1 MVLSTL
7 RYFSVLSQFTLRYL
21 VSGIAFILLSSCA
34 TVTEEVI
41 IPGRGVT
48 ELSDE
53 QTPAGINYS
62 LAFMPD
68 AERVSLHVVWPN
80 RWVHE
85 NNKAVAASL
94 GVDLLSSGGGG
105 DRTAKQIT
113 KKITSL
119 DSAASLEATPDHVYG
134 TFTAPPEAL
143 EETVSIIRDIIVE
156 PELSESGFDALKDSL
171 TERVASRQQQA
182 SARLWSVTRHAL
194 LGDSSLT
201 EYWNNTP
208 VERVVTAVTL
218 NDIRQWRENT
228 FVREGATV
236 AIAGNITPDSAA
248 GFIDQLFAD
257 LPSKANTDTSDPL
270 QFDVKTGFTLLLHDE
285 QATNTLI
292 AVIGLLPPSSDG
304 DEVADI
310 VAVGAL
316 GQGKD
321 SRLGQARQT
330 ELPDAPPVNASI
342 ANFNRQIR
350 VFGMNA
356 VVPNDT
362 AIDTFALIKKTYN
375 NFKLADLNDQDVL
388 RAAVPFANSVRNNGS
403 RVDRIVYGL
412 GQLIL
417 DDLPRGQL
425 LTVTQ
430 DALSL
435 RADDI
440 NQRILDRYPDWD
452 SLIKVVM
459 TSDDELVVADCVIE
473 SVDELV
479 GCDF

>member
-7 RYFSVLSQFTLRYL
+7 RYFSVLGQFTLRYL

-48 ELSDE
+48 ELTDE

-194 LGDSSLT
+194 L
-201 EYWNNTP
+201 
-208 VERVVTAVTL
+208 
-218 NDIRQWRENT
+218 ENT

>member
-7 RYFSVLSQFTLRYL
+7 WYFSVLSQFTLRYL

-48 ELSDE
+48 ELTDE

-68 AERVSLHVVWPN
+68 AEQVSLHVVWPN
-80 RWVHE
+80 LWVHE

-218 NDIRQWRENT
+218 CLLYT
-228 FVREGATV
+228 
-236 AIAGNITPDSAA
+236 S
-248 GFIDQLFAD
+248 
-257 LPSKANTDTSDPL
+257 PSPRDRTRSRM
-270 QFDVKTGFTLLLHDE
+270 
-285 QATNTLI
+285 
-292 AVIGLLPPSSDG
+292 PSS
-304 DEVADI
+304 A
-310 VAVGAL
+310 
-316 GQGKD
+316 
-321 SRLGQARQT
+321 
-330 ELPDAPPVNASI
+330 
-342 ANFNRQIR
+342 
-350 VFGMNA
+350 
-356 VVPNDT
+356 
-362 AIDTFALIKKTYN
+362 
-375 NFKLADLNDQDVL
+375 
-388 RAAVPFANSVRNNGS
+388 
-403 RVDRIVYGL
+403 
-412 GQLIL
+412 
-417 DDLPRGQL
+417 
-425 LTVTQ
+425 
-430 DALSL
+430 
-435 RADDI
+435 
-440 NQRILDRYPDWD
+440 
-452 SLIKVVM
+452 
-459 TSDDELVVADCVIE
+459 
-473 SVDELV
+473 
-479 GCDF
+479 

>member
-1 MVLSTL
+1 MYK
-7 RYFSVLSQFTLRYL
+7 RQ
-21 VSGIAFILLSSCA
+21 GA
-34 TVTEEVI
+34 
-41 IPGRGVT
+41 
-48 ELSDE
+48 
-53 QTPAGINYS
+53 
-62 LAFMPD
+62 
-68 AERVSLHVVWPN
+68 
-80 RWVHE
+80 
-85 NNKAVAASL
+85 
-94 GVDLLSSGGGG
+94 G
-105 DRTAKQIT
+105 DRSAKRIT
-113 KKITSL
+113 KDITAL
-119 DSAASLEATPDHVYG
+119 GSAASLEATPDHVYG
-134 TFTAPPEAL
+134 TFTATPVAMA
-143 EETVSIIRDIIVE
+143 ETLSIMRDIIVE
-156 PELSESGFDALKDSL
+156 PELSESGFVALKDAL
-171 TERVASRQQQA
+171 MKRVESRQQQA

-208 VERVVTAVTL
+208 LERVVTAVTL
-218 NDIRQWRENT
+218 NDIQQWRENT

-257 LPSKANTDTSDPL
+257 LPSKANTETTDPL

-330 ELPDAPPVNASI
+330 ELSDAPPINASI

-362 AIDTFALIKKTYN
+362 AIDTFALIKKTYKA
-375 NFKLADLNDQDVL
+375 FKLADLNDQDVL
-388 RAAVPFANSVRNNGS
+388 RAAVP
-403 RVDRIVYGL
+403 
-412 GQLIL
+412 
-417 DDLPRGQL
+417 
-425 LTVTQ
+425 
-430 DALSL
+430 LSL
-435 RADDI
+435 I
-440 NQRILDRYPDWD
+440 HI
-452 SLIKVVM
+452 
-459 TSDDELVVADCVIE
+459 
-473 SVDELV
+473 
-479 GCDF
+479 